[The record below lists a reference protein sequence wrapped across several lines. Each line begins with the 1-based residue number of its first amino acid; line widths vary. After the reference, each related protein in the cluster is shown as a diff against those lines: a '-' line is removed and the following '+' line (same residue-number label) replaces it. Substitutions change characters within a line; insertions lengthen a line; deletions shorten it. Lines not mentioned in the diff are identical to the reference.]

1 MSGNICRC
9 SSYPQIVA
17 AVQAAAAELGDASA
31 VRPLAYA
38 RAASVDDAT
47 RTAADPDTAV
57 LAGGTE
63 LLNWMRLGVE
73 RPERVIDICRMRGC
87 DRIES
92 APRWRLADRRDRAS
106 ERRRGRPARGRG
118 WPVLSEAI
126 HRAASAQLRN
136 LATIGGNLLQ
146 KTRCPYFRAEE
157 PVPCNRR
164 VPGSGCSALHGRSD
178 RHALF
183 GWTEDCGATHP
194 ADPAVAFAA
203 VDAEVVT
210 RTTDGGR
217 RIPIG
222 ELYVLPGE
230 RLDADTVL
238 EPGELIEAIE
248 ISAPARRS
256 AYLKVRERASYE
268 YALVSVAA
276 TVELDGDG
284 AIAAARVALGSV
296 AMRPWRLHDAEPQL
310 VGLQP
315 GDAAVRDVFERG
327 AGGRT
332 RVRRQRATRRGSRV
346 GAARRALRMAAGES
360 R

>member
-1 MSGNICRC
+1 M
-9 SSYPQIVA
+9 
-17 AVQAAAAELGDASA
+17 
-31 VRPLAYA
+31 RPLAYA

-47 RTAADPDTAV
+47 RAAAQPDTAM

-73 RPERVIDICRMRGC
+73 RPGRVVDISRIEGL
-87 DRIES
+87 DRIDELPGGGVRIG
-92 APRWRLADRRDRAS
+92 ATARLNDVAADPLVA
-106 ERRRGRPARGRG
+106 AG
-118 WPVLSEAI
+118 WPLLSEAI

-146 KTRCPYFRAEE
+146 KTRCPYFRSEE

-164 VPGSGCSALHGRSD
+164 HPGSGCSALQGRSD

-210 RTTDGGR
+210 RAAGTTGR
-217 RIPIG
+217 RIPIA
-222 ELYVLPGE
+222 ELYVLPSE

-248 ISAPARRS
+248 VSAPAPRS

-276 TVELDGDG
+276 TVELDPAG
-284 AIAAARVALGSV
+284 AIANARIALGSV
-296 AMRPWRLHDAEPQL
+296 ALRPWRLYDAEAQL
-310 VGLQP
+310 VGVMP
-315 GDAAVRDVFERG
+315 DDAAAAGEVFERALSG
-327 AGGRT
+327 AHAFGDSAYKARL
-332 RVRRQRATRRGSRV
+332 AV
-346 GAARRALRMAAGES
+346 GAARRALRMAGEQ
-360 R
+360 RR